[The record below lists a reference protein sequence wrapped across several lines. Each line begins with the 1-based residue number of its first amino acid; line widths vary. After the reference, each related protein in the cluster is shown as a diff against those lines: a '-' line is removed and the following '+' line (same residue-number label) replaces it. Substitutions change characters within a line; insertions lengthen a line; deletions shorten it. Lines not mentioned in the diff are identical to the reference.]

1 VFQDSISRSRIKLFK
16 VSDSRFV
23 GCQLFFNI
31 EVNLVDL
38 CQFSTQVIELF
49 SRRAGSELR
58 LAEVSTKFLLIQL
71 I

>member
-1 VFQDSISRSRIKLFK
+1 LPQPIKLFK

-38 CQFSTQVIELF
+38 CQFGTQVIELF
-49 SRRAGSELR
+49 SGQIRAETCGG
-58 LAEVSTKFLLIQL
+58 FNQ
-71 I
+71 